1 MIGNGARICVNQKE
15 EGYIVSRLRKRLQS
29 LIDLARKAKA
39 CHSRRKLAAS
49 ARISRSG
56 CFLNR
61 VFVLKSC
68 SWLKVFSAANGLEC
82 IRGCLSA
89 KICRFWRPLI
99 AVSDKA
105 ALTRRV
111 VGIYLLFTLLAAVI
125 FESLLYLFA
134 PADLPPLI
142 IRLGS
147 IVWGVIVVVLAG
159 GVLALLSNKEVRD
172 WLGGLP
178 KFVEASF
185 VTRKVRRVVIISSI
199 VTALLYPLYQVI
211 ASPSRTAIP
220 NTSYS
225 GTMVV
230 NDPLTSN
237 NLGWD
242 AVPSQPNGCIFTAAG
257 YEVRVDR
264 KSTLQDCFANK
275 TNFSDFALQVQM
287 TLMAG
292 DVGGILFRD
301 SYVLNLTSGSPQGS
315 VDLEALPPDGQPT
328 YLIPACLPLQV
339 VRIWTNIV

>member
-29 LIDLARKAKA
+29 LIDLARKA
-39 CHSRRKLAAS
+39 
-49 ARISRSG
+49 
-56 CFLNR
+56 
-61 VFVLKSC
+61 
-68 SWLKVFSAANGLEC
+68 
-82 IRGCLSA
+82 
-89 KICRFWRPLI
+89 
-99 AVSDKA
+99 KA

-159 GVLALLSNKEVRD
+159 GVLALLANKEVRD

-220 NTSYS
+220 NTSYRGS
-225 GTMVV
+225 SMNGTGN
-230 NDPLTSN
+230 NDKPPMAL
-237 NLGWD
+237 
-242 AVPSQPNGCIFTAAG
+242 VRTA
-257 YEVRVDR
+257 
-264 KSTLQDCFANK
+264 
-275 TNFSDFALQVQM
+275 FS
-287 TLMAG
+287 
-292 DVGGILFRD
+292 
-301 SYVLNLTSGSPQGS
+301 
-315 VDLEALPPDGQPT
+315 
-328 YLIPACLPLQV
+328 
-339 VRIWTNIV
+339 